1 MKNETMKNMAG
12 IILFYMLI
20 VFGVVILNARVSTT
34 HEVSNTITLSN

>member
-20 VFGVVILNARVSTT
+20 VFGVVTINARLSTT
-34 HEVSNTITLSN
+34 TEVKSPIALNN

>member
-1 MKNETMKNMAG
+1 MKNETMKNVAG

-34 HEVSNTITLSN
+34 SEVKSTITLNN

>member
-20 VFGVVILNARVSTT
+20 VFGVVIINARLSTT
-34 HEVSNTITLSN
+34 TEVKSPITLNN